1 MEDSSGENSNGSN
14 PPRQSQH
21 QTTIRYTRDNPQQ
34 HAVDYPR
41 SIEEMQ
47 NNYWR
52 QHFLEM
58 TAGGGLNLPQNAF
71 VGAGNSA
78 GSGGSQDISLAP
90 PSSFSAGFSSSAG
103 PHVFGAGSFP
113 ISAVGNNNERMQ
125 TFSSPS
131 ASIGMQFQQQQQQS
145 LVLQFAALQQQ
156 QDESSVTLQQ
166 QLRQLQQQQG
176 HLQDQHQFQQ
186 QQQVQQQLSTMD
198 TGHFGLNNV
207 ALQQL
212 QGQQPHHLTENYSL
226 LDTMH
231 SNSFQAVQGT
241 PLNLGASNA
250 GFNQLMWR
258 ISGGDTGSSS
268 GFGQSPSLHT
278 NTAVLGISNAPTS
291 NLNQSSF
298 TADSSSFLGKIPGQD
313 ISRPTGQSSIE
324 NTRLSNSISNL
335 NFDPSLS
342 SLSSI
347 SGMRL
352 PVQLHPEGILGSG
365 RSTASNASRM
375 DTPSQEMKVQASSP
389 SASSSKGTR
398 PPVLKPLSA
407 YNYFFTEE
415 RDRILHGDTP
425 YGNETNDARKLRL
438 LSMHWSKDRNKRR
451 PHRKTHGKI
460 SFTTLSRHIGQK
472 WRELGEEEKNFYKS
486 VANADMLQR
495 SKISIAKNHIFCAEW
510 IEHPN
515 TSDGI
520 TMKFHTRESSL
531 EEHGKV
537 YTDNIINPKFAANG
551 DRREKLKSVAPPPI
565 IYNGLPG

>member
-1 MEDSSGENSNGSN
+1 MEGSSGGNSSGTNTH
-14 PPRQSQH
+14 RQSQH
-21 QTTIRYTRDNPQQ
+21 QSNIGNSSYDPQQ
-34 HAVDYPR
+34 HAVDNPR

-58 TAGGGLNLPQNAF
+58 TAGGGVNLPQNAF
-71 VGAGNSA
+71 VGAGNVA
-78 GSGGSQDISLAP
+78 GSGGGQDISLAP

-103 PHVFGAGSFP
+103 SQVFGAGSFP

-131 ASIGMQFQQQQQQS
+131 ASIGLQFQQQQQQQQS

-156 QDESSVTLQQ
+156 QDESNVTLQQ
-166 QLRQLQQQQG
+166 QLRQQQQQQV

-186 QQQVQQQLSTMD
+186 QQVQQQQLSTMG
-198 TGHFGLNNV
+198 TGQYGLNNV

-212 QGQQPHHLTENYSL
+212 QGQQLNHPTENYSL
-226 LDTMH
+226 LDTMY

-241 PLNLGASNA
+241 PLNLGVSNA
-250 GFNQLMWR
+250 GLNQLMWR
-258 ISGGDTGSSS
+258 ISGGNTGSSS
-268 GFGQSPSLHT
+268 GFGQSPSSHT
-278 NTAVLGISNAPTS
+278 NTAALGISNAPIS

-313 ISRPTGQSSIE
+313 MSRPTGQSSID
-324 NTRLSNSISNL
+324 NTRVSNSISNL
-335 NFDPSLS
+335 HFDPSLP

-389 SASSSKGTR
+389 SASPSKGTR

-425 YGNETNDARKLRL
+425 YANETNDARKLRL

-486 VANADMLQR
+486 VANADMVR
-495 SKISIAKNHIFCAEW
+495 YK
-510 IEHPN
+510 
-515 TSDGI
+515 
-520 TMKFHTRESSL
+520 
-531 EEHGKV
+531 EEV
-537 YTDNIINPKFAANG
+537 A
-551 DRREKLKSVAPPPI
+551 RRDMS
-565 IYNGLPG
+565 